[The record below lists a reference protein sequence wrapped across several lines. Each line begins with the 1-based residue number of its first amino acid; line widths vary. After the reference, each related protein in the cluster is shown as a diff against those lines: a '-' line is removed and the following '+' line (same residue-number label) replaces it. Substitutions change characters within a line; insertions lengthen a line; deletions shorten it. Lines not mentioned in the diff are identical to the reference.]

1 MPICEKCSVSFSLPE
16 GPVEVVTTRVL
27 CPACLREYRAA
38 KAAKVASLQKAPT
51 QKTPTQQTP
60 TQKAPS
66 TNQRPAQPHAAAPP
80 RPRTALDAEPGALPP
95 ARAVGKRPLAPSES
109 LARPKNAQP
118 RSTLPAKPISAKRPS
133 EPAKLERRPARK
145 PSRDREFIARET
157 QALKKRESRTLWIG
171 GITALVLMAAAGGVV
186 WMVVG
191 KKTAEQEAFAAAKK
205 RVDDFYAQ
213 FQAME
218 MTTEEEAQALVN
230 FAEQNQDIWRTEEI
244 APDVNSRMA
253 KAKNTIDRMREVTS
267 LLERLA
273 KIEEV
278 LKTPETQS
286 AEALAEERRKLDELE
301 AKAGMVG
308 DEFVA
313 RVKAARATAD
323 QWYVTRLHEEAKAAA
338 VALPGREALAKYTR
352 AEEEI
357 LKIYEKTV
365 KDQNKEAQGF
375 FQQQYR
381 EVIQESDAL
390 CASVFTDAAI
400 EATPWRD
407 LLAGDEV
414 SKWRAAALEGFEHR
428 IENGVLHI
436 LGPSPQ
442 AGALGILSIGDDEFW
457 RDFVLDFEFAILKG
471 DFQIYL
477 RLGPKVDGSSE
488 SVSYTTEGPDAVN
501 VGETY
506 PAEVSF
512 IGSTMAVTLE
522 ENPTPYESSW
532 TKRRK
537 GAIGLVIPEG
547 SEIRFTRM
555 RIRVLR

>member
-1 MPICEKCSVSFSLPE
+1 MPICEKCSVSFSLPD

-38 KAAKVASLQKAPT
+38 KAAKVSSLRPT
-51 QKTPTQQTP
+51 S
-60 TQKAPS
+60 S
-66 TNQRPAQPHAAAPP
+66 TNQRPGQTHAAPPP
-80 RPRTALDAEPGALPP
+80 RPRTALDAEPERAAPPP
-95 ARAVGKRPLAPSES
+95 ARPVVKKPLASPES

-118 RSTLPAKPISAKRPS
+118 RSGLPAKPTSAKRAP
-133 EPAKLERRPARK
+133 EPAMLERRPAK
-145 PSRDREFIARET
+145 KSSLDREFIARET
-157 QALKKRESRTLWIG
+157 QALKRRESRTLWIG
-171 GITALVLMAAAGGVV
+171 GITALLLMAAAGGVV
-186 WMVVG
+186 WVVVG
-191 KKTAEQEAFAAAKK
+191 KKTAEKEAFAAAKK
-205 RVDDFYAQ
+205 RIDDFYAQ

-218 MTTEEEAQALVN
+218 MTTEEQAQALVN
-230 FAEQNQDIWRTEEI
+230 FAEQNQAIWEIAEI

-253 KAKNTIDRMREVTS
+253 KARNTIDRMREVTS
-267 LLERLA
+267 LLERLG
-273 KIEEV
+273 KIEGV

-375 FQQQYR
+375 FQQQYQ
-381 EVIQESDAL
+381 EIIQESDAL
-390 CASVFTDAAI
+390 CASVFDEAAI

-407 LLAGDEV
+407 LLAGGEV
-414 SKWRAAALEGFEHR
+414 SQWLAPALAGFEHR
-428 IENGVLHI
+428 FEGGVMHI
-436 LGPSPQ
+436 IGPSSA
-442 AGALGILSIGDDEFW
+442 AGAQGVLSIGDTELW
-457 RDFVLDFEFAILKG
+457 RDFVLDFEFQIIKG
-471 DFQIYL
+471 EFQL
-477 RLGPKVDGSSE
+477 FVRLGPKVDKSSE
-488 SVSYTTEGPDAVN
+488 SISYVTEGPDAVN
-501 VGETY
+501 LGEIY
-506 PAEVSF
+506 PAEVRF
-512 IGSTMAVTLE
+512 IGSTMTVTLE
-522 ENPTPYESSW
+522 GNPASYESSW

-537 GAIGLVIPEG
+537 GAIGLVIPEDA
-547 SEIRFTRM
+547 EIKFTRM